1 MKKHLVKGSIEA
13 KKYMAKLRA
22 KRTVGSAKKKAVK
35 KAAPKKS
42 SVHKDTKSH
51 NVNIR
56 VVSGIGSLPVALTG
70 KFWGVPFKVHNQ
82 YDIYGAVTAIV
93 ENTNN
98 GTTIVSIDGST
109 PVANLVK
116 KFTNYIKAHGNKQFF
131 VPDTS
136 WKAKPGS
143 GSQEN
148 VTSKEFKMM
157 ERDGSKFVKDLY
169 QEVRWYNAG
178 KTGTGKA
185 KTGINIH
192 PKKTAVKKAV
202 HHGKTTKTSLK
213 ENLKSEGLKL
223 THGYTLAARKIG
235 AISLDNFKKA
245 QSDLYK
251 WEQVLKF
258 VEKEKL
264 TANKAFKPSI
274 LMDIKRIK
282 QAIKEQKTHLK
293 ELKKTL

>member
-1 MKKHLVKGSIEA
+1 MKAHLIKGSAAA
-13 KKYMAKLRA
+13 KAYMAKLRS
-22 KRTVGSAKKKAVK
+22 KKTKVGAVKKKAVK
-35 KAAPKKS
+35 KAAPKKKAVKKAVAKS
-42 SVHKDTKSH
+42 LHKDTKSH

-56 VVSGIGSLPVALTG
+56 VVSGIGALPVGMTG
-70 KFWGVPFKVHNQ
+70 NFWGIPFKVHNQ
-82 YDIYGAVTAIV
+82 FDIYGAVTAIV

-136 WKAKPGS
+136 WRAKPGS

-223 THGYTLAARKIG
+223 THGYNLAARKIG
-235 AISLDNFKKA
+235 SIQTDKIKKSLDWINMYNEELNWWKSFNPGLDKNFKK
-245 QSDLYK
+245 DG
-251 WEQVLKF
+251 
-258 VEKEKL
+258 EK
-264 TANKAFKPSI
+264 
-274 LMDIKRIK
+274 
-282 QAIKEQKTHLK
+282 
-293 ELKKTL
+293 